1 MASRRLVAL
10 ILLLAFLVGALVTGR
25 DLFFNLLYLW
35 LALLVTAV
43 LWTWTGLSGLRI
55 ARHTRALRAQVGRP
69 LEERLAVRN
78 LGRTPKLWLEVRD
91 RSDLPGH
98 EASKVVVALGAKQ
111 ERAWVVRTRC

>member
-1 MASRRLVAL
+1 MTSRRLVAL

-43 LWTWTGLSGLRI
+43 LWTWTGLNGIRL

-78 LGRTPKLWLEVRD
+78 LGRTPKLV
-91 RSDLPGH
+91 H
-98 EASKVVVALGAKQ
+98 EAPEGSRVVHVPRPV
-111 ERAWVVRTRC
+111 ERDDAEAARLEPET